1 MRYGAAPGF
10 FQRLGALPR
19 LLWREQQP
27 LLVGGVFLIGLV
39 LALIG
44 DDRRSVRQL
53 RADSIRIEAE
63 NAQLRDR
70 LGAMNHEIVRIES
83 DPAALEREARERLLM
98 GRPGEYLIPVPE
110 PTATR

>member
-1 MRYGAAPGF
+1 MRTGAAPGKI
-10 FQRLGALPR
+10 QRFGGFLR

-53 RADSIRIEAE
+53 RADAARITIE
-63 NAQLRDR
+63 NAQLRQR
-70 LGAMNHEIVRIES
+70 LGGMNSEIVRIEKDS
-83 DPAALEREARERLLM
+83 AALEREARERLLM

-110 PTATR
+110 APAQR